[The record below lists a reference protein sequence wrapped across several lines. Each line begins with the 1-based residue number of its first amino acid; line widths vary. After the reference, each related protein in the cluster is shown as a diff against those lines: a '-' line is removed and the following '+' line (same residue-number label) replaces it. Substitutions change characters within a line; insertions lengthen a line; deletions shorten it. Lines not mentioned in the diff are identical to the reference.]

1 MLSTPKS
8 DCSSDDFNDVAAI
21 VTAMTDAE
29 QPFIIDTLKSVFSD
43 PGIGQ
48 VVLCIEES
56 NTWMDAVLG
65 SFPEDPRLKA
75 IRLPLAAPGAIR
87 NQALNYVSLPWVAY
101 CDGDDVW
108 GKGKTQR
115 QRAYAETTK
124 GDFVGV
130 DHFLTNEAGKVRA
143 CALARNLPLP
153 SAWMVRTEVMRQYPF
168 SESIYQGECAEWW
181 IRTSGI
187 VSKARYPELLLRYR
201 LRSSSLSTTTSS
213 KQRKV
218 KIVALANIP
227 VLGAIIFCATGCMW
241 LFSRRQEYIWQPDWG
256 PETDPNNCDE
266 KVQSEQIQV
275 S

>member
-1 MLSTPKS
+1 MLSEPKPGNL
-8 DCSSDDFNDVAAI
+8 SDDFNDVAAI

-29 QPFIIDTLKSVFSD
+29 QPFVRDTLKAVFSD
-43 PGIGQ
+43 PSIGQ
-48 VVLCIEES
+48 VVLCIEEN

-65 SFPEDPRLKA
+65 FFPSDPRLKV

-108 GKGKTQR
+108 CKGKTQR

-153 SAWMVRTEVMRQYPF
+153 SAWMVRTDIMRQYPF

-218 KIVALANIP
+218 KIVALANVP
-227 VLGAIIFCATGCMW
+227 VLGTIIFCATGCMW
-241 LFSRRQEYIWQPDWG
+241 FLTRQQEYIWQSDWG
-256 PETDPNNCDE
+256 ANPGLNSFSEKAQPEQN
-266 KVQSEQIQV
+266 QLS
-275 S
+275 